1 VVRRCYWQEL
11 GTFEPRSGRAGY
23 LVAVLVL
30 LLPGAAW
37 GDDTHYQDFVV
48 GGRAMVLGGA
58 FTSLADDSSGLY
70 YNPAGI
76 ADAHYSSLQL
86 STSLYGFERGAT
98 ENVLPVTGIEQL
110 DIQFTDLIVIPASG
124 GFVKTFGD
132 KDPEGKPRQA
142 YGLCVIVPSF
152 RSSTASDGTDT
163 ATYQRRITDRE
174 LWTGVGYAHRL
185 GERLRVGLSGFYI
198 LRSVVDV
205 ENLTDRESLG
215 TNIDKFETVT
225 NDISFLNGSV
235 VFIGGAKY
243 VLGHGLT
250 LGLSVQSPSL
260 EVHSQ
265 GDLRFSRATSD
276 PTAASGATSRLER
289 IDVPDASSDVRYA
302 PMLRL
307 GVNYVETYKYTLSA
321 DVSYHAPVEYELLK
335 FSRDKVD
342 PSRLPFN
349 PKIDRRGVLNVN
361 VGAEYLVVREVSVAA
376 GLFTDFSTAP
386 DVPAEPTVDQPPH
399 VDLIGLTM
407 SIGYF
412 GKHSLSRIGVL
423 YSFGSGYDVI
433 PESNI
438 DRVLGG
444 AQDFKRADYFQ
455 SFFYVFLSSTFR
467 Y

>member
-1 VVRRCYWQEL
+1 
-11 GTFEPRSGRAGY
+11 
-23 LVAVLVL
+23 
-30 LLPGAAW
+30 
-37 GDDTHYQDFVV
+37 
-48 GGRAMVLGGA
+48 MVLGGA
-58 FTSLADDSSGLY
+58 FASLSDDSSGLY

-76 ADAHYSSLQL
+76 ADARYTSLQL

-98 ENVLPVTGIEQL
+98 ENVLPVEGIEQL
-110 DIQFTDLIVIPASG
+110 DIEFTDLIVVPASG

-132 KDPEGKPRQA
+132 KDTEGKPMQA
-142 YGLCVIVPSF
+142 YGVCVILPSF
-152 RSSTASDGTDT
+152 RSSTASDGSET

-174 LWTGVGYAHRL
+174 LWTGVGYAHKIDQ
-185 GERLRVGLSGFYI
+185 RLRLGLSGFYI

-205 ENLTDRESLG
+205 ENLTDRVSLG
-215 TNIDKFETVT
+215 TDSDKFETVT
-225 NDISFLNGSV
+225 NDISFLNGSL

-243 VLGHGLT
+243 VIGNGVT
-250 LGLSVQSPSL
+250 LGLSVQSPSI

-276 PTAASGATSRLER
+276 PTAAPAMTSRLER
-289 IDVPDASSDVRYA
+289 IDVTDASSDVRYA
-302 PMLRL
+302 PSVRL
-307 GVNYVETYKYTLSA
+307 GAHYAEPYKYTVSI
-321 DVSYHAPVEYELLK
+321 DVSYHAPVDYELLK
-335 FSRDKVD
+335 FDRNKVE
-342 PSRLPFN
+342 PARLPFN
-349 PKIDRRGVLNVN
+349 PRIERRGVLNVN
-361 VGAEYLVVREVSVAA
+361 AGAEYLVVREVSVAA
-376 GLFTDFSTAP
+376 GAFTDFSSAP
-386 DVPAEPTVDQPPH
+386 DAPSAPTSDQPPH
-399 VDLIGLTM
+399 VDLFGLSM

-412 GKHSLSRIGVL
+412 GKHSLSRFGVL